1 MAAPRICIMSWKS
14 VLQILLGN
22 LLL

>member
-1 MAAPRICIMSWKS
+1 MAAPQICIMSWKS